1 MARRHILIGLGL
13 HKLNFRSRGLARM
26 LKGKGSMKSVS
37 NYGRIGVAIPSSVQV
52 GIPSIKSIKPLSF
65 RY

>member
-13 HKLNFRSRGLARM
+13 HKMNFRSRGLARM
-26 LKGKGSMKSVS
+26 LKGKGSIKIGSP
-37 NYGRIGVAIPSSVQV
+37 YGRIGVSVPSVPL
-52 GIPSIKSIKPLSF
+52 GLPSTKSIKPLSF

>member
-13 HKLNFRSRGLARM
+13 HKMNFRSRGLARM
-26 LKGKGSMKSVS
+26 LKGKGSIKIGSP
-37 NYGRIGVAIPSSVQV
+37 YGRIGVSVFPSVPL
-52 GIPSIKSIKPLSF
+52 GLPSTKSIKPLSL

>member
-13 HKLNFRSRGLARM
+13 HKLNFRTRGLARM
-26 LKGKGSMKSVS
+26 LKGKGSMKIVS
-37 NYGRIGVAIPSSVQV
+37 PYGRIGVSVPSVPL
-52 GIPSIKSIKPLSF
+52 GLPSTKSIKPLSF

>member
-26 LKGKGSMKSVS
+26 LKGKGSMKIVS
-37 NYGRIGVAIPSSVQV
+37 PYGRIGVSVPSVPL
-52 GIPSIKSIKPLSF
+52 GLPSTKSIKPLSF

>member
-13 HKLNFRSRGLARM
+13 HKLNFRSRGLARL
-26 LKGKGSMKSVS
+26 LKGKGSMKIVS
-37 NYGRIGVAIPSSVQV
+37 PYGRIGVSVPSVPL
-52 GIPSIKSIKPLSF
+52 GLPSTKSIKPLSF

>member
-1 MARRHILIGLGL
+1 
-13 HKLNFRSRGLARM
+13 M